1 MARRP
6 QLIHDMVQLL
16 VRLVASPSRVVDV
29 VEALRAVM
37 RPAQQARGCSF
48 AGILSAND
56 SRRVAYVEDW
66 DDAGELRDQFGTE
79 RFHRLLELLEV
90 AADPPVVE
98 FRVFSETHGL
108 EYISS
113 QLANMEIHRA
123 SGPNRNA
130 IADRSEGGGR

>member
-1 MARRP
+1 MARGT
-6 QLIHDMVQLL
+6 QLMHDVVQLL
-16 VRLVASPSRVVDV
+16 VRLVASPDRVLDV
-29 VEALRAVM
+29 VEGLRAVM

-66 DDAGELRDQFGTE
+66 DDAGELRGQFGTE
-79 RFHRLLELLEV
+79 RFLRLLELLEM

-98 FRVFSETHGL
+98 FRVVSETHGL

-113 QLANMEIHRA
+113 PL
-123 SGPNRNA
+123 S
-130 IADRSEGGGR
+130 SEGAGPV